1 MKIDRMIPGFLADY
15 RQESHRVRNYVSQ
28 NTLKAY
34 ENNLNDFVVFL
45 SGTGKGTGINAITDQ
60 SLTQFLNSLVEESK
74 SPSTRNQ
81 IISSLRSFHK
91 WARKKY
97 KIKTNPFLD
106 IKSAYDQHKEAK
118 FISDED
124 RQYILS
130 AVDKKGGI
138 DQLIF
143 RLLFQTGL
151 RANELVSLNNKDI
164 SFEGTGM
171 VIKVLNGKGNKSREL
186 PFVITNED
194 GTENKENLKLYNILK
209 CHINSNKKKYPEEE
223 ALLVSNFKSRL
234 TYQGLNAKFKRW
246 MKKLR
251 LMDKGYHLHSCR
263 HTCVRQLQKIGIG
276 IHIIQ
281 SICGHSDPIVTQRI
295 YGSHITLDDI
305 AKHNRF

>member
-1 MKIDRMIPGFLADY
+1 MKIESLIPSFLASY
-15 RQESHRVRNYVSQ
+15 SQESRMVRNYVSR
-28 NTLKAY
+28 NTLRAY
-34 ENNLNDFVVFL
+34 ENNLNSFVGFL
-45 SGTGKGTGINAITDQ
+45 SVSGKETSINSITDQ
-60 SLTQFLNSLVEESK
+60 SLTQFLNGLVEESK

-97 KIKTNPFLD
+97 KIKTNPFVD
-106 IKSAYDQHKEAK
+106 IKSAYNQQKEAK
-118 FISDED
+118 YISDED

-138 DQLIF
+138 DQIIF
-143 RLLFQTGL
+143 RLLFRAGL
-151 RANELVSLNNKDI
+151 RASELIALNNSSIQFKT
-164 SFEGTGM
+164 TGFT
-171 VIKVLNGKGNKSREL
+171 VQVLSGKGNKSREI
-186 PFVITNED
+186 PFNTVNED

-209 CHINSNKKKYPEEE
+209 CHISINKKKYPEE

-251 LMDKGYHLHSCR
+251 LTDKGYTLHSCR

-281 SICGHSDPIVTQRI
+281 AICGHSDPIVTQRI
-295 YGSHITLDDI
+295 YGSHVTLDDI
-305 AKHNRF
+305 AKQNRF